1 MLELRDIRKT
11 FNLGTPTPNP
21 ALRGISLRL
30 EAGEFVT
37 VIGSNGAGKSS
48 LLNAIAGTFPIDNG
62 QININGAEVTTWPE
76 YKRANLIGRVFQD
89 PMMGTAAA
97 MTIEENLAMAI
108 KRGEKRG
115 LARGTNAQLRSKFK
129 EYLGELG
136 LGLENR
142 LSDKV
147 KLLSGGQRQS
157 LALIMAT
164 MSRPKLLLLDE
175 HTAALDPKTA
185 EQVSQLTNTI
195 VEQYG
200 LTVLM
205 ITHNME
211 HALNTGTRTIM
222 LHEGKIILDI
232 SGPQRADMTIADLLQ
247 EFSRVRGEQLVDDRL
262 LLA

>member
-30 EAGEFVT
+30 KAGEFVT

>member
-129 EYLGELG
+129 KYLGELG